1 LINKSGYEYLLKLPV
16 RTLTSNQVKKI
27 KNDILSQEKKL
38 DNIKKTSEKKMWLND
53 LKEFEDEYM
62 KWLKNMDSLFEKKV
76 VMKDKKKKKVVMEE
90 WEIIFKL
97 NFSLKILCWFEY
109 NFIYIGRIKILFKL
123 FSLKRIYKFYMVVF
137 IYIKWK

>member
-90 WEIIFKL
+90 
-97 NFSLKILCWFEY
+97 
-109 NFIYIGRIKILFKL
+109 
-123 FSLKRIYKFYMVVF
+123 
-137 IYIKWK
+137 

>member
-1 LINKSGYEYLLKLPV
+1 MINKSGYEYLLKLPV

-90 WEIIFKL
+90 
-97 NFSLKILCWFEY
+97 
-109 NFIYIGRIKILFKL
+109 
-123 FSLKRIYKFYMVVF
+123 
-137 IYIKWK
+137 